1 MQVFVWI
8 YLYKCP
14 LTPGAINCRILE
26 ILKFYV
32 YWLERNVSFI
42 PIIEHGLKRTIEL
55 IYALYFE
62 IKSYVKL
69 IYRSSEILQYK
80 INTPGCRFCIR

>member
-42 PIIEHGLKRTIEL
+42 PIMEYGLKRTIEL

-62 IKSYVKL
+62 IKRYVKL
-69 IYRSSEILQYK
+69 LSFELLDKNIVHPKYC
-80 INTPGCRFCIR
+80 NIR

>member
-26 ILKFYV
+26 KLKFYV
-32 YWLERNVSFI
+32 HWLERNVSFI
-42 PIIEHGLKRTIEL
+42 PIMEYGLKITIEL

-62 IKSYVKL
+62 IKIYIKL
-69 IYRSSEILQYK
+69 ISFELSFILHTA
-80 INTPGCRFCIR
+80 I

>member
-26 ILKFYV
+26 KLKFYV
-32 YWLERNVSFI
+32 HWLERNVSFI
-42 PIIEHGLKRTIEL
+42 PIMEYCLKITIEL
-55 IYALYFE
+55 VYALYFE
-62 IKSYVKL
+62 IKSYAKL
-69 IYRSSEILQYK
+69 ISFELSFILHTA
-80 INTPGCRFCIR
+80 I

>member
-42 PIIEHGLKRTIEL
+42 PIMEYGLKRTIEL

-62 IKSYVKL
+62 IKRYVKL
-69 IYRSSEILQYK
+69 ISFELLDKNIAH
-80 INTPGCRFCIR
+80 NTYSNIR